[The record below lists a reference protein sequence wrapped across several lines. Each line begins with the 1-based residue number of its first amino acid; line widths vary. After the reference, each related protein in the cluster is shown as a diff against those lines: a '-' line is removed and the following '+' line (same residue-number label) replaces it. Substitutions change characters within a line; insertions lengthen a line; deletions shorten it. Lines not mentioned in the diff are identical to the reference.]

1 MDLRRMHIPVLLQE
15 VIDVLKVA
23 PGDFVIDGTL
33 GAGGHARAL
42 IERIVPNGMFLGVD
56 RDQRAVNEFSS
67 KRDQFAGALK
77 YVQVFSTSYANLS
90 QLLVRESLPKADAL
104 LVDLGFSSEQIDGA
118 FVGRGF
124 SFMRDEPLIMT
135 YDDAVTPLR
144 DVLPTLSVEELTKI
158 ITEYGDERYAYKIA
172 KAIDAAQKQ
181 KPITTSGQLASV
193 VKEVLPKGYEH
204 GRIHPATRT
213 FQALRIYVNR
223 ELEQL
228 KELLVSLP
236 QIVKPGG
243 RVAVITF
250 HSLEDRIVKHY
261 FKDGVF
267 LDQSLPA
274 HIPGEESEGSDQ
286 SVSKVEQFSLITK
299 KPITAS
305 EAELAS
311 NPRAR
316 SAKLRAVIVN

>member
-1 MDLRRMHIPVLLQE
+1 MHIPVLLQE
-15 VIDVLKVA
+15 VIDVLKVV

-42 IERIVPNGMFLGVD
+42 IERIQPHGMFLGVD
-56 RDQRAVNEFSS
+56 RDQRAVNEFSNE
-67 KRDQFAGALK
+67 RERFAGKLK
-77 YVQVFSTSYANLS
+77 YAQVFSTSYANLA
-90 QLLVRESLPKADAL
+90 QLLARESLPKADAL

-118 FVGRGF
+118 FTGRGF

-135 YDDAVTPLR
+135 YDDSVTPLR
-144 DVLPTLSVEELTKI
+144 DVLATLSVEELTKI

-181 KPITTSGQLASV
+181 KPIVTSGQLANII
-193 VKEVLPKGYEH
+193 KEAVPKGYER

-213 FQALRIYVNR
+213 FQALRIYVNH
-223 ELEQL
+223 ELDQL
-228 KELLVSLP
+228 KELLISLP
-236 QIVKPGG
+236 LIVKPGG

-261 FKDGVF
+261 FKDGIF
-267 LDQSLPA
+267 LGQPLPA

-286 SVSKVEQFSLITK
+286 SDAKVEQFSLITK

-305 EAELAS
+305 ESELAS

-316 SAKLRAVIVN
+316 SAKLRAVIVH